1 MLILER
7 ESSGELLYKTAGEI
21 LRDQERR
28 RGMSAAMAALGS
40 VDAAEKIYT
49 AMMALRGP
57 QGK

>member
-1 MLILER
+1 MLI
-7 ESSGELLYKTAGEI
+7 YKTAGEI